1 MANALVANADREHRE
16 LKAKHEELLKLYRK
30 HFPKVD
36 RGLLQDLIENTPSAV
51 ENGGRLYEL
60 QIITK
65 KGTDPEKIRSFFVNR
80 SGRVPASREGDTH
93 YHILEYATLDLI
105 KQIQNLDETEHIM
118 GDYTFGSYAFSQ
130 VHRHRPRDES
140 EGITKT

>member
-1 MANALVANADREHRE
+1 MANVLVTNAEREHRE

-30 HFPKVD
+30 HFAKVD
-36 RGLLQDLIENTPSAV
+36 IGLLHDLIESTPSAA

-65 KGTDPEKIRSFFVNR
+65 KGTDPEKIRSFFIER
-80 SGRVPASREGDTH
+80 SGRVPASREDTH

-140 EGITKT
+140 EGITEK